1 MNLWA
6 LANLPKENSIEE
18 SKECNPKY
26 DDNTKD
32 FERRE

>member
-1 MNLWA
+1 M
-6 LANLPKENSIEE
+6 LAVKKHSKENSIEE